1 MEMIIFCGI
10 QATGKS
16 SFYKD
21 QFFKSHIRIS
31 LDLLNTRRKEDA
43 LLNTCLEIQ
52 QKMVIDNT
60 NPTLQERAKYIN
72 LGKKYKYKITG
83 YFFQSKLKESIARNN
98 LREGKAK
105 IDKRGIIATSNK
117 LEIPA
122 YDEGFDQLYFVSLV
136 SPKGFLIQDWKD
148 EV

>member
-16 SFYKD
+16 SFYKEN
-21 QFFKSHIRIS
+21 FFNSHVRVS

-60 NPTLQERAKYIN
+60 NPTLQERTKYIH
-72 LGKKYKYKITG
+72 LGKLNKYKIIG

-98 LREGKAK
+98 LREGKAR
-105 IDKRGIIATSNK
+105 IDKRGIIAASNK
-117 LEIPA
+117 LEIPSYA
-122 YDEGFDQLYFVSLV
+122 EGFDELYFVSLI
-136 SPKGFLIQDWKD
+136 SPNGFLIQNWKD